1 MRLLSR
7 PDNARARFALQ
18 AVAWAAVAA
27 GVAWLTLGFLRGWA
41 RDIASVEDAR
51 VRVFLTLV
59 GVAVTATVARLLVL
73 ATKSFPRSGLTGLA
87 ALALSF
93 TCYLLLVWTAWKVHP
108 TLWRAWWVTLLG
120 TVTATHLMMLRL
132 PHTGRHGPVE
142 RVATR
147 GALVTAA
154 LLALL
159 AFRRDVLATPAE
171 WYLWLVAAT
180 AAVGTVG
187 TFVGWL
193 RVRRSRPR
201 TFVTRWQKA
210 GWVAAACAATFVFGI
225 YIGRVT
231 APAPTALDLSGG
243 AALAAMPPAEL
254 DAQLHA
260 DLHRLKVLA
269 AGMDELREKAKAFHE
284 DPAGR
289 AKTGRAHYTPG
300 EELKLRAMFRS
311 YLAQRDALLRMMAT
325 YGGFRSVREPAQQA
339 RCFLVGYGAGT
350 VLYATGLNLVSGYG
364 DEAIRRKLN
373 EPDPAWG
380 LPRGKFDEVASS
392 VSSDRVAN
400 TFTEMAAWYADRRGD
415 WEAQRVFAPDD
426 LAWLA
431 SRIDRETAAARA
443 HGIDR
448 NKARFE
454 QLMRRVRSDAYDP
467 VYAAQSLVSTWIGDT
482 RLVGRPSFI
491 SHNQVK
497 AIQPLLRPGDILLER
512 RNWFASNA
520 FLPGFWPHAALYV
533 GTPQDLERLG
543 VIRRGPGG
551 DWLAPDP
558 AVAARLPDYLRP
570 AHDGEASTVVEAVS
584 EGVIFNSLTESMGA
598 DYVAVLR
605 PRVTDAQKAAA
616 IARAFSHVGKP
627 YDFEFDFA
635 STDKLVCTELVYQ
648 SYEGSLRLEPYV
660 QQIVGRPAIPAL
672 QFCRKYAAERGTP
685 QQELEFV
692 LFLDAVPATG
702 TARLAGEDEFCASAD
717 RPRGFN
723 E

>member
-1 MRLLSR
+1 MLSR
-7 PDNARARFALQ
+7 PDNARLRAALYT
-18 AVAWAAVAA
+18 VAWCAVAA
-27 GVAWLTLGFLRGWA
+27 AVGWVTLGYVRGWA

-59 GVAVTATVARLLVL
+59 GVAVTAAVARLLVL
-73 ATKSFPRSGLTGLA
+73 ATKSFPKSALTGLG

-108 TLWRAWWVTLLG
+108 TLWRVWWVTLLG

-142 RVATR
+142 RVTTR
-147 GALVTAA
+147 GALVTAV

-159 AFRRDVLATPAE
+159 AFRRDVLATPAQ
-171 WYLWLVAAT
+171 WYLWLVGAC

-187 TFVGWL
+187 TFIGWL
-193 RVRRSRPR
+193 RVRRARPR
-201 TFVTRWQKA
+201 SAASRWQKA
-210 GWVAAACAATFVFGI
+210 GWVAAACGMMFVFGI

-231 APAPTALDLSGG
+231 APAATALDLSSGT
-243 AALAAMPPAEL
+243 ALASMPPAEL

-260 DLHRLKVLA
+260 DLHRLKVIA
-269 AGMDELREKAKAFHE
+269 AGMDELRQKARAFHD

-289 AKTGRAHYTPG
+289 TRTGRSHYTPD

-311 YLAQRDALLRMMAT
+311 YLAYRDALLRIMAN
-325 YGGFRSVREPAQQA
+325 YGGFRAVRDPALQA

-373 EPDPAWG
+373 EPDPAWN
-380 LPRGKFDEVASS
+380 LPAGKFDEVLAS

-400 TFTEMAAWYADRRGD
+400 TFTEMAAWYASRKSD
-415 WEAQRVFAPDD
+415 WEKQQVFAPDD

-431 SRIDRETAAARA
+431 DRIDRETEAARA
-443 HGIDR
+443 FGIDR
-448 NKARFE
+448 NRARFD
-454 QLMRRVRSDAYDP
+454 QLLRRIKADAYDP

-491 SHNQVK
+491 SRQQIK
-497 AIQPLLRPGDILLER
+497 SIQPLLRPGDILLER

-533 GTPQDLERLG
+533 GTPADLEKLG
-543 VIRRGPGG
+543 VLRRKPGG
-551 DWLAPDP
+551 AWAASDLNVTRHLAE
-558 AVAARLPDYLRP
+558 YLAP
-570 AHDGEASTVVEAVS
+570 AHDGEPHTVIESVS

-605 PRVTDAQKAAA
+605 PRVPDADKAAA
-616 IARAFSHVGKP
+616 IVRAFAHVGKP
-627 YDFEFDFA
+627 YDFEFDFS

-648 SYEGSLRLEPYV
+648 SYEGVLRLDPYM

-672 QFCRKYAAERGTP
+672 QFCRKFAQERGTP
-685 QQELEFV
+685 LQELEFV

-702 TARLAGEDEFCASAD
+702 SARLAGEDEFCASAD